1 MTKTYLMFITDNETV
16 SKNGFRIMRHKGK
29 WVIEF
34 GLFNISMFKNKDTIN
49 DVPEELKF
57 LLKYVIKNI
66 FKRTKYD

>member
-1 MTKTYLMFITDNETV
+1 
-16 SKNGFRIMRHKGK
+16 MRHKGK

-34 GLFNISMFKNKDTIN
+34 DLFNISMFKNKDTIN